1 MNFQDI
7 TFLYDV
13 KRFVRAKYIAA
24 TYKKMI
30 KEDLHQKYKQVRRE
44 NFNEFLMEGGSL
56 TFLELKRLDTTLKKD
71 YMKQVM
77 LRDEVSNMYV
87 GWQMQQLKAANE
99 QMGKAIKDIDKI

>member
-1 MNFQDI
+1 M
-7 TFLYDV
+7 YDV

-24 TYKKMI
+24 TYKKLI
-30 KEDLHQKYKQVRRE
+30 KEDLRQKYKQVRRE

-71 YMKQVM
+71 YTKQVM
-77 LRDEVSNMYV
+77 LRDEVTNMYM

-99 QMGKAIKDIDKI
+99 QMGKAIKDID